1 MSNHNYLI
9 PKKRFNNQNYIER
22 RVSVAQP
29 KARGSLRTTL
39 TFLYLTDGPANLPRD
54 RLKASIPFLEY
65 AERVLVRWLYT
76 RTNGSER
83 RNYGAAAL
91 DAAKSQ
97 RYRCED
103 CGRGDVRILQLHHVK
118 KNGGFSCLC
127 ANCHM
132 IKSREQSEVINTPI
146 H

>member
-1 MSNHNYLI
+1 M
-9 PKKRFNNQNYIER
+9 RFDNPNYIER
-22 RVSVAQP
+22 RVSIVQP

-54 RLKASIPFLEY
+54 RLKASIPFLEH

-83 RNYGAAAL
+83 KNYGASAL
-91 DAAKSQ
+91 HAAKSQ

-103 CGRGDVRILQLHHVK
+103 CGRGDVRILQLHHVEGRK
-118 KNGGFSCLC
+118 KNGGFACLC

-132 IKSREQSEVINTPI
+132 IKSREQSELANTPI